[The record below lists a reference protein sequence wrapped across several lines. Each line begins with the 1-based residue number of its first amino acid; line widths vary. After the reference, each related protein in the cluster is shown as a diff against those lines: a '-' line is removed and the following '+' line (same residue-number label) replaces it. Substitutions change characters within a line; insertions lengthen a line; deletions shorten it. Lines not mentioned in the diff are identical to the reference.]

1 MSQGVPPE
9 DRAVSEVPVRVWR
22 VGRNPEAHYLLI
34 LRDGSG
40 ALLPMTIGPC
50 EALAIWAML
59 HPGREAPGAR
69 QSRTHDLL
77 CSLIERL
84 GGRLVKVVIDDLW
97 NQVYYAKLHLAVDGK
112 MLTVD
117 ARPSD
122 SVAIALRLGAPLFAS
137 PSVLDATHLGGE
149 SAAAREP
156 AEEDSDQG
164 LSETE

>member
-1 MSQGVPPE
+1 MPI
-9 DRAVSEVPVRVWR
+9 RVWR
-22 VGRNPEAHYLLI
+22 VGRNSDAHYLLI
-34 LRDGSG
+34 LRDHSG

-59 HPGREAPGAR
+59 HPRKEMAGAR

-77 CSLIERL
+77 CALIERL

-112 MLTVD
+112 TLTVD

-137 PSVLDATHLGGE
+137 PSVLDAAQLNGE
-149 SAAAREP
+149 AAAPGEP
-156 AEEDSDQG
+156 IEEDSDPG